1 MCVRVSGLVGR
12 KRVRE
17 TVKFNLNVP
26 ELAGV
31 LGVKPS
37 GYKLVYSI
45 EDVKPAGN
53 GLFTITIRVWDVY
66 EVARGGG
73 YVS

>member
-1 MCVRVSGLVGR
+1 MRVSGLVRR
-12 KRVRE
+12 KHVRE

-66 EVARGGG
+66 NVTRGETN
-73 YVS
+73 VS

>member
-1 MCVRVSGLVGR
+1 MRVRVSGLVSR
-12 KRVRE
+12 KHVRE

-31 LGVKPS
+31 LGVKPR

-53 GLFTITIRVWDVY
+53 GLFTITIKVWDVY
-66 EVARGGG
+66 EIARGEMN
-73 YVS
+73 VS

>member
-1 MCVRVSGLVGR
+1 LGVKTSGLVSR
-12 KRVRE
+12 KHVRE
-17 TVKFNLNVP
+17 TVKFNINVP

-31 LGVKPS
+31 LGVKPR

-53 GLFTITIRVWDVY
+53 GLFTVTIKVWDVF
-66 EVARGGG
+66 EIARGGG